1 LSSDVL
7 NEAVPGNI
15 RRAEHFVGFMK
26 KIVEH
31 LKARLRN
38 IAGPNGGVTC
48 ETPLAFLHRMTN
60 GTSLE
65 AKPLKF
71 AYS

>member
-1 LSSDVL
+1 
-7 NEAVPGNI
+7 
-15 RRAEHFVGFMK
+15 MK